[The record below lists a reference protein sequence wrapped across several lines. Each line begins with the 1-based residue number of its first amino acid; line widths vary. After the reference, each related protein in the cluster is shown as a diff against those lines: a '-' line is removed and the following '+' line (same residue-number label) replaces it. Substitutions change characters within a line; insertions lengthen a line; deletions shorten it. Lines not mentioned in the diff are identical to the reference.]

1 MTDAIHGTP
10 MNPHAP
16 GIQDIPPARDVPAA
30 HDALGA
36 HDVPAARDVPPAHD
50 VPPVLS
56 LRGIGKSFGPV
67 SVLRGVDVDLY
78 PGEVLV
84 LLGENGA
91 GKSTLIKMIAGIHTP
106 DEGEIILDGK
116 PVKLATV
123 HEAEAHGIATIHQE
137 LNVVDSLSVAENVLM
152 GRLPSH
158 MGFVDKKALRATARE
173 AVDRIGLNIDVNA
186 PVGSLGVA
194 QQQIVEIAK
203 ALHQDARILI
213 LDEPTAAL
221 TDSEIAR
228 LFEIMTEL
236 KAKNV
241 AMVFISHHLDEVAR
255 IGDRVAVLRD
265 GDLVDILP
273 ASTSQDELVRLMV
286 GREITDH
293 YPRHRRWT
301 GPADVLLDVSHLTRG
316 DELSDVSLTVRAG
329 EVVGIAGLVGAGRT
343 ELIRA
348 IAGADPYQSGSVT
361 VDGVPVK
368 KGSVARAIN
377 AGLGHV
383 PEDRKNQGLVLDASV
398 SENIGYATMAR
409 TAHFGFVDA
418 SGQRK
423 RAAGIAQDLRVRMR
437 DLAQAV
443 RDLSGGNQQKC
454 VFARWALADSRVL
467 LLDEP
472 TRGVDVG
479 ARVEIYEFINSIT
492 DAGGAVLMV
501 SSDLPEVL
509 GMSDRIIVMNHGR
522 IAGELD
528 SADATQEAV
537 MSLAAKDLGPLNDDP
552 AAAPSGTNNKE
563 NANEH

>member
-1 MTDAIHGTP
+1 MTET
-10 MNPHAP
+10 
-16 GIQDIPPARDVPAA
+16 IQDRSPI
-30 HDALGA
+30 
-36 HDVPAARDVPPAHD
+36 
-50 VPPVLS
+50 LS

-67 SVLRGVDVDLY
+67 SVLRGIDVDLY

-91 GKSTLIKMIAGIHTP
+91 GKSTLIKMIAGIYTP

-116 PVKLATV
+116 PVKMSNV
-123 HEAEAHGIATIHQE
+123 REAEAHGVATIHQE

-158 MGFVDKKALRATARE
+158 MGFVDKKTLRETARE
-173 AVDRIGLNIDVNA
+173 AVDRIGLDIDVNTH
-186 PVGSLGVA
+186 VGALGVA

-286 GREITDH
+286 GREITNH
-293 YPRHRRWT
+293 YPRHRGWT
-301 GPADVLLDVSHLTRG
+301 GPDDVLLDVSHLSHADR
-316 DELSDVSLTVRAG
+316 LSDVSLQVHAG

-343 ELIRA
+343 ELVRA
-348 IAGADPYQSGSVT
+348 IAGADPYDSGEVM
-361 VDGVPVK
+361 VDDVPVK
-368 KGSVARAIN
+368 KGSVARAVT

-383 PEDRKNQGLVLDASV
+383 PEDRKNQGLVLEASIA
-398 SENIGYATMAR
+398 ENIGYATMAK

-418 SGQRK
+418 SGQRE
-423 RAAGIAQDLRVRMR
+423 RAENIAQDLRVRMQ
-437 DLAQAV
+437 DLSQPV
-443 RDLSGGNQQKC
+443 EDLSGGNQQKC
-454 VFARWALADSRVL
+454 VFARWALANSRVL

-492 DAGGAVLMV
+492 DAGGGVLMV

-509 GMSDRIIVMNHGR
+509 GMSDRILVMNHGR

-528 SADATQEAV
+528 SADATQESV
-537 MSLAAKDLGPLNDDP
+537 MALAAKDLEPSTPTHP
-552 AAAPSGTNNKE
+552 AESSSPIATNNKE
-563 NANEH
+563 NNNEH

>member
-1 MTDAIHGTP
+1 MTDTTHATTDTTHG
-10 MNPHAP
+10 
-16 GIQDIPPARDVPAA
+16 I
-30 HDALGA
+30 
-36 HDVPAARDVPPAHD
+36 
-50 VPPVLS
+50 PPVLS

-67 SVLRGVDVDLY
+67 SVLRGVDIDLY

-91 GKSTLIKMIAGIHTP
+91 GKSTLIKMIAGIYTP

-116 PVKLATV
+116 PVKLPNV
-123 HEAEAHGIATIHQE
+123 REAEAHGIATIHQE

-158 MGFVDKKALRATARE
+158 AGFVDKKALRATARE
-173 AVDRIGLNIDVNA
+173 AVDRIGLDVDVNA
-186 PVGSLGVA
+186 HVGTLGVA

-241 AMVFISHHLDEVAR
+241 AMIFISHHLDEVAR

-286 GREITDH
+286 GREITNH
-293 YPRHRRWT
+293 YPRHLGWS
-301 GPADVLLDVSHLTRG
+301 GPADVLLEVDHLSRG
-316 DELSDVSLTVRAG
+316 DRLMDVSLEVHAG

-343 ELIRA
+343 ELVRA
-348 IAGADPYQSGSVT
+348 IAGADPYDSGEVM
-361 VDGVPVK
+361 VDGTPVK
-368 KGSVARAIN
+368 KGSVARAVS

-383 PEDRKNQGLVLDASV
+383 PEDRKNQGLVLDASI

-409 TAHFGFVDA
+409 TSHFGFVDTA
-418 SGQRK
+418 GQRQK
-423 RAAGIAQDLRVRMR
+423 AENIAQDLRVRMQN
-437 DLAQAV
+437 LSQPV
-443 RDLSGGNQQKC
+443 EDLSGGNQQKC

-492 DAGGAVLMV
+492 DAGGGVLMV

-537 MSLAAKDLGPLNDDP
+537 MSLAAKDLGTLS
-552 AAAPSGTNNKE
+552 AHQSAPDSPITTNNKE
-563 NANEH
+563 NLNEH

>member
-1 MTDAIHGTP
+1 MTDLTHGE
-10 MNPHAP
+10 
-16 GIQDIPPARDVPAA
+16 Q
-30 HDALGA
+30 
-36 HDVPAARDVPPAHD
+36 
-50 VPPVLS
+50 PVLS

-67 SVLRGVDVDLY
+67 SVLRGVDMDLY

-106 DEGEIILDGK
+106 DEGEILLDGK
-116 PVKLATV
+116 PVKLSNV
-123 HEAEAHGIATIHQE
+123 REAEAHGIATIHQE

-152 GRLPSH
+152 GRLPARL
-158 MGFVDKKALRATARE
+158 GFVDKKALRATARE
-173 AVDRIGLNIDVNA
+173 AVDRIGLDIDVNTS
-186 PVGSLGVA
+186 VGSLGVA

-236 KAKNV
+236 KSKHV
-241 AMVFISHHLDEVAR
+241 AMIFISHHLDEVAR

-293 YPRHRRWT
+293 YPRHRNWN
-301 GPADVLLDVSHLTRG
+301 GPADVLLEVDHLTQNGR
-316 DELSDVSLTVRAG
+316 LSDVSLKVHAG

-343 ELIRA
+343 ELVRA
-348 IAGADPYQSGSVT
+348 IAGADPYQSGT
-361 VDGVPVK
+361 VIVEGVPVK
-368 KGSVARAIN
+368 KGSVPRAIT

-398 SENIGYATMAR
+398 SENIGYATMSR

-418 SGQRK
+418 AGQRQ
-423 RAAGIAQDLRVRMR
+423 RAARITEDLRVRMR
-437 DLAQAV
+437 DLSQAV

-509 GMSDRIIVMNHGR
+509 GMSDRIIVMNHGH

-528 SADATQEAV
+528 SAGATQETV
-537 MSLAAKDLGPLNDDP
+537 MALAAKDLGSVTESSPM
-552 AAAPSGTNNKE
+552 PSASPVPTNNKE
-563 NANEH
+563 NVNEH